1 MEMTKEERQQERQ
14 EQFDQ
19 YNKDRVEHERRND
32 LETERGAW
40 LNVVEICL
48 QNEWTI
54 DVALRNADR
63 VLDEYRSRFS

>member
-32 LETERGAW
+32 LVTERGAW

-48 QNEWTI
+48 QNEWII
-54 DVALRNADR
+54 DVVFRNADR